1 MTRTKTPPLLAEI
14 ERLREENE
22 ELKETIKN
30 ASFSD
35 NPMLFAVNKTSDNYF
50 GHVTVV
56 DTIQLLKSLELE
68 KRQLIN
74 FGWEL
79 AGTE

>member
-1 MTRTKTPPLLAEI
+1 MTRRTKSPPLLTEI
-14 ERLREENE
+14 NRLREENE

-35 NPMLFAVNKTSDNYF
+35 NPMLFAVNKTSDNFY
-50 GHVTVV
+50 GHVTIT
-56 DTIQLLKSLELE
+56 DTITLLKNLDLD
-68 KRQLIN
+68 KKQLIN

-79 AGTE
+79 A